1 METTFNGDA
10 TLHAEWVASMEAH
23 AAADRLVQKL
33 TGECGRG
40 CFIYCA
46 AGVYDTS
53 ELHAKTG
60 ISLRMA
66 NILEYIFENLY
77 EPEAKQFAMD
87 VTHAIPCGVVLDD
100 AIPPFLHW
108 LMGQMLAET
117 YEGSYA
123 RKAVEQ
129 VRELYANGW
138 PDSEAAIAAI
148 ELAENAH
155 ELHMKALQVA
165 ATEEKERQ
173 EDYARTGACVS
184 EEAARVSLR
193 NDSSGYAAW
202 CTIKYATRT
211 DTSLEKMAEELLSC
225 IRNLTPKQDG
235 TVSEV

>member
-10 TLHAEWVASMEAH
+10 TLHAEWVAGMEANM
-23 AAADRLVQKL
+23 AADRQEDEPSSFVL
-33 TGECGRG
+33 
-40 CFIYCA
+40 YA
-46 AGVYDTS
+46 AGVYDEEQLQS
-53 ELHAKTG
+53 KTG
-60 ISLRMA
+60 ISPRMA

-77 EPEAKQFAMD
+77 EPEAKQFALD

-117 YEGSYA
+117 YEGSHG

-138 PDSEAAIAAI
+138 PATEAAISAI

-165 ATEEKERQ
+165 ATEEEERK

-184 EEAARVSLR
+184 EEAAMVSLMH
-193 NDSSGYAAW
+193 SGSGYAAW
-202 CTIKYATRT
+202 CTIKYATWT